1 MKQEP
6 QHTHIDFAEKLF
18 NNFSQQVC
26 EGSEYLQIWHT
37 FAWPNFVFHL
47 SMVCAS
53 DRAKGVP
60 LSKGD
65 YDGIHGYPLGF
76 SFEGKD

>member
-6 QHTHIDFAEKLF
+6 KHTHIDFAEKLF

-37 FAWPNFVFHL
+37 FAWPNFVSHL
-47 SMVCAS
+47 SMVRAS
-53 DRAKGVP
+53 DRAKA
-60 LSKGD
+60 
-65 YDGIHGYPLGF
+65 YC
-76 SFEGKD
+76 